1 MTTLDGPFFMGVDGG
16 GTRCRVRLRN
26 RDGDELAYVEGGS
39 ANVHN
44 DPEGA
49 LETIQLML
57 ENAFNAAGLLPKNR
71 SKTALGIGLA
81 GIVSLVDANRIRS
94 ALSGFAHL
102 VIESDAV
109 AACIGAHHGADGG
122 LVIAGTGSA
131 GLALL
136 NSKKTAI
143 SGRGFA
149 ISDEGSAARIG
160 WEALRQS
167 LLAVDDLGP
176 SSQITQQI
184 MKRFDNDPVAVTRW
198 TALARSADY
207 GALAPIV
214 FGHAEKGDA
223 VALPIIQQ
231 ATRDILNLHAA
242 LRRLGC
248 ERIALVGGLSEPLK
262 PWIELLAPYP
272 FVPPLHDAADGALLM
287 AGGKLP

>member
-1 MTTLDGPFFMGVDGG
+1 MNVEQGLYFIGVDGG

-49 LETIQLML
+49 LETIRLTL
-57 ENAFNAAGLLPKNR
+57 ENAFNAASLLPKNR
-71 SKTALGIGLA
+71 NKTALGIGLA

-136 NSKKTAI
+136 NGKKTAI
-143 SGRGFA
+143 GGRGFA

-160 WEALRQS
+160 WQALRQS

-176 SSQITQQI
+176 SSQMTQQI
-184 MKRFDNDPVAVTRW
+184 MKRFDDDPMAVTRW

-231 ATRDILNLHAA
+231 ATRDILNLHTA
-242 LRRLGC
+242 LHRLGC

-272 FVPPLHDAADGALLM
+272 FVQPLHDAADGALLM